1 MAPIWKKEAE
11 ELRERQ
17 IQYANILDTDD
28 EDESDDP
35 NSIGDE
41 EDGEL
46 DNTLNDSFESFNAN
60 DSFESF
66 NDSGYISI

>member
-17 IQYANILDTDD
+17 IQYANILNTDD

-35 NSIGDE
+35 NAIGDE